1 MAFRVWRLGRG
12 RYTGRRMCARAS
24 YAAPRGSSCS
34 LRERDRAEVAR
45 PLEHRRAHQMKGSF
59 IWSRFRFIRSDLLQ
73 HALVDKDLFAD
84 HVVAFIVG
92 VVGISQLPI
101 RPEEQVRGKE

>member
-1 MAFRVWRLGRG
+1 
-12 RYTGRRMCARAS
+12 
-24 YAAPRGSSCS
+24 
-34 LRERDRAEVAR
+34 
-45 PLEHRRAHQMKGSF
+45 MKGSF